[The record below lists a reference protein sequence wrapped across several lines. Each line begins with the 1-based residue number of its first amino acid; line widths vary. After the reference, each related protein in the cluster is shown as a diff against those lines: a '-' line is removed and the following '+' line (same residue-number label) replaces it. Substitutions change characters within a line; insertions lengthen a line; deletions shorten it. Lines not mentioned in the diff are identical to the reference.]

1 MSEQKQVP
9 TDPAELR
16 ADIEKT
22 RRELGDTVEA
32 LVQKADVPA
41 RVKAKGHE
49 VTEKAAE
56 TAQQAKA
63 KAAETAAQV
72 GEKAAE
78 TAQQVKAKAAT
89 VTAQAVEAIPPQ
101 VKVKADEARAKA
113 SEAASHVADAIP
125 PQVKAKAAQ
134 AVDALPEPVAQQA
147 KRHPALTAGIV
158 AAVLFL
164 LWKLTRGRA

>member
-1 MSEQKQVP
+1 MSGRREIP

-22 RRELGDTVEA
+22 RAELGDTVEA
-32 LVQKADVPA
+32 LVHKADVPA
-41 RVKAKGHE
+41 RAKAKGHE
-49 VTEKAAE
+49 MTEKAAE

-63 KAAETAAQV
+63 KAAEAAAHV
-72 GEKAAE
+72 GEKAAG

-113 SEAASHVADAIP
+113 SEAASHVAEAIP
-125 PQVKAKAAQ
+125 PQVKAKAAR
-134 AVDALPEPVAQQA
+134 AVDALPEPVARRTRQ
-147 KRHPALTAGIV
+147 HPAVTAGIV

>member
-32 LVQKADVPA
+32 LVHKADVPA
-41 RVKAKGHE
+41 RAKAKGHE

-56 TAQQAKA
+56 TAQQAK
-63 KAAETAAQV
+63 V
-72 GEKAAE
+72 KAAE
-78 TAQQVKAKAAT
+78 TAQQVKARAAT

-101 VKVKADEARAKA
+101 VKVKAGEARAKA
-113 SEAASHVADAIP
+113 SEAAAHVADAVP

-147 KRHPALTAGIV
+147 RRHPALTAGVV